1 MGTVWLYKDHD
12 YREREEKGKG
22 EKGRGGGSGGR
33 EIAGK
38 RKRRSLCSAGVTTV
52 TSEAK

>member
-22 EKGRGGGSGGR
+22 EKGRGGKWGPRDS
-33 EIAGK
+33 
-38 RKRRSLCSAGVTTV
+38 RKKETAEPLLCRSDYCYQ
-52 TSEAK
+52 